1 MNSKIILPLIA
12 TIITVTT
19 ACTNSYHSPT
29 LLDSKEEYINGFES
43 EPEIGE
49 NIFINSEDIVEL
61 DTTTVSGSGG
71 YVYVWAPDQNI
82 FGAYILI
89 DSATYN
95 KISHYMADLV
105 PNDPTTYYRFTIPYY
120 PYTKD

>member
-1 MNSKIILPLIA
+1 MNSKITLLLSIA
-12 TIITVTT
+12 VIVAT
-19 ACTNSYHSPT
+19 ACTNSYSSPT
-29 LLDSKEEYINGFES
+29 LLCHQEEYNNGFEI

-61 DTTTVSGSGG
+61 DTVTGSGSGG

-82 FGAYILI
+82 FGAYIAI

-95 KISHYMADLV
+95 KISHYMVDLV
-105 PNDPTTYYRFTIPYY
+105 PNDPSTYYRFTIPYY
-120 PYTKD
+120 PYTSL

>member
-1 MNSKIILPLIA
+1 MNNKILIA
-12 TIITVTT
+12 VAAVIIAAT
-19 ACTNSYHSPT
+19 ACTNSHHSTT
-29 LLDSKEEYINGFES
+29 LLCPQEEYINGFEI

-61 DTTTVSGSGG
+61 DTITGSGSGG
-71 YVYVWAPDQNI
+71 YVYIWAPDQNI

-95 KISHYMADLV
+95 KISHYMVDLV
-105 PNDPTTYYRFTIPYY
+105 PNDPSTYYRFTIPYH